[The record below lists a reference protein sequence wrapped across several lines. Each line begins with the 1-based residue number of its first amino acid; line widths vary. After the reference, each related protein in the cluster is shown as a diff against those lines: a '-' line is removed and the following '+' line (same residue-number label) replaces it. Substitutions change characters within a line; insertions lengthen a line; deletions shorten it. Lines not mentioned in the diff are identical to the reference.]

1 MRLGVRPA
9 VLGSLES
16 HHCAVKTTETLV
28 QRGDPNLVSQ
38 RSRRREGCGLR
49 TWAPL
54 CWCRKGGGETG
65 LLRVALQ
72 GTGWRPGLA
81 PGGS

>member
-49 TWAPL
+49 TWASL
-54 CWCRKGGGETG
+54 C
-65 LLRVALQ
+65 
-72 GTGWRPGLA
+72 
-81 PGGS
+81 